1 MLHIGCYL
9 GDGVDLGRSIKRT
22 VDDTAAQLGAAA
34 ADAKTTV
41 VALAVL
47 SVAAL
52 AVALVALAAA
62 IGRN

>member
-1 MLHIGCYL
+1 MLHSGCYL
-9 GDGVDLGRSIKRT
+9 GDGVDLGRIRRT

-34 ADAKTTV
+34 SDAKTTV